1 MQHIISIIIHI
12 ILISALYSCYSVPAS
27 IDIQEIERSTGKD
40 KTFVT
45 TRSIIITREDSL
57 KMISNVQGDIDN
69 LMLSRI
75 IKKEGIYILSIK
87 REDAIFLGVD
97 NETYDRYLDY
107 IERLNSNNDK

>member
-1 MQHIISIIIHI
+1 
-12 ILISALYSCYSVPAS
+12 
-27 IDIQEIERSTGKD
+27 
-40 KTFVT
+40 
-45 TRSIIITREDSL
+45 
-57 KMISNVQGDIDN
+57 
-69 LMLSRI
+69 MLSRI